1 MLPSI
6 SQKIDKQAEKVSS
19 RSERKSKKEK
29 KSKKKKKE
37 KKHKKRKDSSGTESS
52 EEELLSKKQRK
63 KHYSS
68 DSDEWVEK
76 GIDTKLTQRSGPEVS
91 VVQDNAAPLQRDNWM
106 SGILIPTYSK
116 NVVPKKE
123 AERSAIDKY
132 NPSTSSRELNP
143 FWKNGGSGL
152 PTFKKPI
159 NDSDDESDPRSDRSN
174 AFRKESTSL
183 GNWRKDKTYKND
195 DRSRSRDFQKPIPSK
210 SRHRSS
216 SGSCSEK
223 EEAIVEPETS
233 KSLTVDFLTDQQ
245 MNEMAA
251 KIIKAEIMDDN
262 EMAQNLRNR
271 LDKARKYRDSHMNDV
286 RNKAPQG
293 RNKKEDGDDILLT
306 TTSESGLSK
315 PLKRHGAAKYQK
327 DDPWGG
333 RSSKKKQPKVQTHA
347 AGERVRYFADDDKYD
362 IKEMVS
368 EIIKYLKQNPITDRF
383 LTIACSLKTRNSH
396 PVVIKKNNLLIS
408 LEDIR
413 IPTTIW
419 KTFSPNKLLRVFQK
433 VISTKKTNTVLY
445 ISIRRCRKPWIR
457 ATNVSVR
464 QKWTRS

>member
-6 SQKIDKQAEKVSS
+6 SQKIDKQTELSS
-19 RSERKSKKEK
+19 KSERKSKKEK

-37 KKHKKRKDSSGTESS
+37 KKHKKRKDSSDSESS
-52 EEELLSKKQRK
+52 EEELITKKHRK
-63 KHYSS
+63 RHYSS

-76 GIDTKLTQRSGPEVS
+76 DNDNKLTQTGGRKSS
-91 VVQDNAAPLQRDNWM
+91 VVTENAAPLERDNWM

-123 AERSAIDKY
+123 AERSSIDKY

-152 PTFKKPI
+152 PTFKKPM
-159 NDSDDESDPRSDRSN
+159 NDSDDESDRSN
-174 AFRKESTSL
+174 VFRKQSTSS
-183 GNWRKDKTYKND
+183 GNWRKDKTNKHD
-195 DRSRSRDFQKPIPSK
+195 ERSRSRDIPNATHTSQADHQKPIESK

-216 SGSCSEK
+216 SGSCSDK
-223 EEAIVEPETS
+223 EEAIVESETPS
-233 KSLTVDFLTDQQ
+233 KSLTADFLTDQQ

-251 KIIKAEIMDDN
+251 KIIKAEIMDDT
-262 EMAQNLRNR
+262 EVVQNLRNR
-271 LDKARKYRDSHMNDV
+271 LDRARKYRDSHMNDV
-286 RNKAPQG
+286 RTKAPQG
-293 RNKKEDGDDILLT
+293 RNKKEDRDDILLT

-315 PLKRHGAAKYQK
+315 PLKRHTAVKYQK

-368 EIIKYLKQNPITDRF
+368 KITIKIT
-383 LTIACSLKTRNSH
+383 LTALT
-396 PVVIKKNNLLIS
+396 
-408 LEDIR
+408 
-413 IPTTIW
+413 
-419 KTFSPNKLLRVFQK
+419 
-433 VISTKKTNTVLY
+433 
-445 ISIRRCRKPWIR
+445 
-457 ATNVSVR
+457 
-464 QKWTRS
+464 